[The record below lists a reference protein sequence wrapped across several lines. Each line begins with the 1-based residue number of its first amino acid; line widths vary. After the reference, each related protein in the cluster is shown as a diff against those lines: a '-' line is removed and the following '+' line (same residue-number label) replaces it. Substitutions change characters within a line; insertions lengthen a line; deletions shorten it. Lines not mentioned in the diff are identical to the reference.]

1 MNKKSDEIWKQWHFP
16 LFNHYN
22 SQGPQMKR
30 LQHRIFHAVLLN
42 RFPKKAAGQ
51 AGMVTRD

>member
-1 MNKKSDEIWKQWHFP
+1 
-16 LFNHYN
+16 
-22 SQGPQMKR
+22 MKR

-42 RFPKKAAGQ
+42 SFPKKAAGQ